1 MGIEFLTF
9 ESYVNL
15 YLGDKGGCHVL
26 AVNSS
31 LFPSIKCEVESL
43 GDGERCCLSL
53 KKLVSQVGV
62 PGLVLQSV
70 YSGFILKE
78 GCIE

>member
-1 MGIEFLTF
+1 M
-9 ESYVNL
+9 
-15 YLGDKGGCHVL
+15 

-62 PGLVLQSV
+62 PGLGLQSV

-78 GCIE
+78 GGIEQLIVFNLRKNKKGSGFWIEVYNS

>member
-1 MGIEFLTF
+1 M
-9 ESYVNL
+9 
-15 YLGDKGGCHVL
+15 

-70 YSGFILKE
+70 YSGRKVVLNNLLIVFNLRKNKK
-78 GCIE
+78 GSGFWIEVYNS

>member
-1 MGIEFLTF
+1 M
-9 ESYVNL
+9 
-15 YLGDKGGCHVL
+15 

-53 KKLVSQVGV
+53 KKLVSQVGG
-62 PGLVLQSV
+62 PGMVLQSV
-70 YSGFILKE
+70 YCGSMLKE
-78 GCIE
+78 GGIEQLIVFNLRKNKKGSGFWIEVYNS